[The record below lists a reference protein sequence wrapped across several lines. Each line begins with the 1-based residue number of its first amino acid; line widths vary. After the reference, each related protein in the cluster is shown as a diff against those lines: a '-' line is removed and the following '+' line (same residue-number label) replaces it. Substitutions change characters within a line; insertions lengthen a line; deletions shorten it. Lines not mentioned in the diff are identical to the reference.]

1 MLFQPCYNDEYV
13 DLLKENR
20 VFSYRLLHGYD
31 LSTMHIR
38 GNSET
43 VSLSASYQSI
53 IIITFTMIE
62 VKKLLMQVDVHNV
75 ILVIQM

>member
-1 MLFQPCYNDEYV
+1 MLFQTCYNDEYV
-13 DLLKENR
+13 DFLKETR
-20 VFSYRLLHGYD
+20 VFSNRLLHGYD

-62 VKKLLMQVDVHNV
+62 VKKVLMQVDDHNV
-75 ILVIQM
+75 ILIIQM